1 MSDIQKILD
10 TANDYVSI
18 SIARKRANNKTEY
31 VVNIHSYESYELLPG
46 TFESNEPIT
55 GICSNGKHYV
65 CTGND
70 LELLLKEGLAKTQ
83 ASAYKG

>member
-31 VVNIHSYESYELLPG
+31 TVNIHSYESYEPV
-46 TFESNEPIT
+46 P